1 MAECTDC
8 GVALTYL
15 NSMPN
20 DRCNKC
26 HGILLKNSIKKNFSA
41 GESTEQLAADQ
52 PPSNETALKSQHS
65 VRDPMQYLKEQQE
78 IIKERQEIKSIIL
91 TTETAPNLTITKR
104 IDVISAQAAFEINN
118 FKDLFVG
125 FMNPVKGRSN
135 ELEKQLDE
143 LRVRS
148 TQNLKAKAHEIGANA
163 IVAVDLDLST
173 VTIGGI
179 SMMMMM
185 AQCVRDVVRCSIFL

>member
-1 MAECTDC
+1 MAECKDC
-8 GVALTYL
+8 GTKIGFM
-15 NSMPN
+15 NTI
-20 DRCNKC
+20 DGKC
-26 HGILLKNSIKKNFSA
+26 VDCYYHPEDEEKIAVEAARVVEKTAIN
-41 GESTEQLAADQ
+41 EQLLAQIEAI
-52 PPSNETALKSQHS
+52 L
-65 VRDPMQYLKEQQE
+65 
-78 IIKERQEIKSIIL
+78 L
-91 TTETAPNLTITKR
+91 TTETAPNLNITKR

-118 FKDLFVG
+118 FKDMFVG
-125 FMNPVKGRSN
+125 FINPVKGRSN

-148 TQNLKAKAHEIGANA
+148 TQSLKAKAHDIGANA

-185 AQCVRDVVRCSIFL
+185 ASGTAVVIEE